1 MDVQQIQTTY
11 RRPTS
16 RTMNLFSQMM
26 NYVLLGILYIL
37 RSLPVSVNHWI
48 GDALGSL
55 ASMLP
60 IERKKVVDIN
70 LKLCFPE
77 LSNQQRRSLA
87 LKHWKLF
94 GRSITERGY
103 LWLGSKEEVRKLV
116 HVVSEVD
123 LTDGQPR
130 MFFSMHLLG
139 IEAGLIGASLYMS
152 DIGIQHPM
160 TLYIKMK
167 NDFFDVKIKSWR
179 ERFGGQMILRQNG
192 RALIRAIK
200 SQQIVIISPDMDL
213 GLQDSIFVPFF
224 GVLTCTVTSIPRFA
238 NLTQTQVC
246 PLITT
251 LNPDGKSYTCHIGKP
266 LENFPTND
274 ETQDTIRLNQF
285 FEAQITPRPEE
296 YYWVHKRFKNRP
308 EGQARYY

>member
-1 MDVQQIQTTY
+1 M
-11 RRPTS
+11 
-16 RTMNLFSQMM
+16 MNIFNHLL
-26 NYVLLGILYIL
+26 NYVLLGVLYIL
-37 RSLPVSVNHWI
+37 KSLPVKVNHWI
-48 GDALGSL
+48 GDLLGTL
-55 ASMLP
+55 ASKLP

-77 LSNQQRRSLA
+77 LSDQQRQSLA
-87 LKHWKLF
+87 LEHWKLF

-103 LWLGSKEEVRKLV
+103 LWLGSKEQIRKLV
-116 HVVSEVD
+116 HIVSEVD

-130 MFFSMHLLG
+130 MFFSMHLMG
-139 IEAGLIGASLYMS
+139 IEAGLIGASLYAS
-152 DIGIQHPM
+152 DLGIQDPI

-179 ERFGGQMILRQNG
+179 ERFGAKMMLRQNG

-200 SQQIVIISPDMDL
+200 SHQAVIISPDMDL

-224 GVLTCTVTSIPRFA
+224 GVPTCTVTSISRFA
-238 NLTQTQVC
+238 HLTPAQVC
-246 PLITT
+246 PMVTT
-251 LNPDGKSYTCHIGKP
+251 LNPDGNSYTCRIGMP
-266 LENFPTND
+266 LENFPSND
-274 ETQDTIRLNQF
+274 EAQDTLRLNQF
-285 FEAQITPRPEE
+285 FEAQIKPRPQE

>member
-1 MDVQQIQTTY
+1 
-11 RRPTS
+11 
-16 RTMNLFSQMM
+16 MNLLSQTM
-26 NYVLLGILYIL
+26 NYVLLGVLYLL
-37 RSLPVSVNHWI
+37 RSLPISVNHWV
-48 GDALGSL
+48 GDLLGTL
-55 ASMLP
+55 ASKLP

-77 LSNQQRRSLA
+77 LSDQQRQLLA
-87 LKHWKLF
+87 LEHWKLF

-103 LWLGSKEEVRKLV
+103 LWLGSKEQIRKLV
-116 HVVSEVD
+116 HVESEVD

-139 IEAGLIGASLYMS
+139 IEAGLIGASLYAS
-152 DIGIQHPM
+152 DVGIQHPI

-179 ERFGGQMILRQNG
+179 ERFGAQMMLRQNG

-200 SQQIVIISPDMDL
+200 SLQAVIISPDMDL

-224 GVLTCTVTSIPRFA
+224 GVPTCTVTSISRFA
-238 NLTQTQVC
+238 HLTQAQVC
-246 PLITT
+246 PMVTT
-251 LNPDGKSYTCHIGKP
+251 LNPDGKSYTCRIGKP
-266 LENFPTND
+266 LENFPTNN
-274 ETQDTIRLNQF
+274 EAQDTERLNQF
-285 FEAQITPRPEE
+285 FEAQIKPRPQE

>member
-1 MDVQQIQTTY
+1 M
-11 RRPTS
+11 
-16 RTMNLFSQMM
+16 MNIFNHLL
-26 NYVLLGILYIL
+26 NYVLLGVLYIL
-37 RSLPVSVNHWI
+37 KSLPVKVNHWI
-48 GDALGSL
+48 GDLLGSL
-55 ASMLP
+55 ASKLP

-77 LSNQQRRSLA
+77 LSDQQRQSLA
-87 LKHWKLF
+87 LEHWKLF

-103 LWLGSKEEVRKLV
+103 LWLGSKEQIRKLV
-116 HVVSEVD
+116 HIVSEVD

-130 MFFSMHLLG
+130 MFFSMHLMG
-139 IEAGLIGASLYMS
+139 IEAGLIGASLYAS
-152 DIGIQHPM
+152 DLGIQDPI

-179 ERFGGQMILRQNG
+179 ERFGAKMMLRQNG

-200 SQQIVIISPDMDL
+200 SHQAVIISPDMDL

-224 GVLTCTVTSIPRFA
+224 GVPTCTVTSISRFA
-238 NLTQTQVC
+238 HLTQVQVC
-246 PLITT
+246 PMVTT
-251 LNPDGKSYTCHIGKP
+251 LNPDGNSYTCRIGMP
-266 LENFPTND
+266 LENFPSND
-274 ETQDTIRLNQF
+274 EAQDTLRLNQF
-285 FEAQITPRPEE
+285 FEAQIKPRPQE

>member
-1 MDVQQIQTTY
+1 M
-11 RRPTS
+11 
-16 RTMNLFSQMM
+16 MNIFNHLL
-26 NYVLLGILYIL
+26 NYVLLGVLYIL
-37 RSLPVSVNHWI
+37 KSLPVKVNHWI
-48 GDALGSL
+48 GDLLGTL
-55 ASMLP
+55 ASKLP

-77 LSNQQRRSLA
+77 LSDQQRQSLA
-87 LKHWKLF
+87 LEHWKLF

-103 LWLGSKEEVRKLV
+103 LWLGSKEQIRKLV
-116 HVVSEVD
+116 HIVSEVD

-130 MFFSMHLLG
+130 MFFSMHLMG
-139 IEAGLIGASLYMS
+139 IEAGLIGASLYAS
-152 DIGIQHPM
+152 DLGIQDPI

-179 ERFGGQMILRQNG
+179 ERFGAKMMLRQNG

-200 SQQIVIISPDMDL
+200 SHQAVIISPDMDL

-224 GVLTCTVTSIPRFA
+224 GVPTCTVTSISRFA
-238 NLTQTQVC
+238 HLTQAQVC
-246 PLITT
+246 PMVTT
-251 LNPDGKSYTCHIGKP
+251 LNPDGNSYTCRIGMP
-266 LENFPTND
+266 LENFPSND
-274 ETQDTIRLNQF
+274 EAQDTLRLNQF
-285 FEAQITPRPEE
+285 FEAQIKPRPQE

>member
-1 MDVQQIQTTY
+1 MKILGY
-11 RRPTS
+11 I
-16 RTMNLFSQMM
+16 MNH
-26 NYVLLGILYIL
+26 VLLGVLYL
-37 RSLPVSVNHWI
+37 LKCLPISINHWI
-48 GDALGSL
+48 GDLLGTI
-55 ASMLP
+55 ASRLP

-77 LSNQQRRSLA
+77 LSSEERKTLA
-87 LKHWKLF
+87 LQHWKLF

-103 LWLGSKEEVRKLV
+103 LWLGSKEQIRQLV

-130 MFFSMHLLG
+130 MFFSMHLVG
-139 IEAGLIGASLYMS
+139 IEAGLIGVSSYAEDMGLKKQ
-152 DIGIQHPM
+152 I

-167 NDFFDVKIKSWR
+167 NNFFDAKIKSWR
-179 ERFGGQMILRQNG
+179 ERFGAEMMLRQQNA
-192 RALIRAIK
+192 RVLIRAIK
-200 SQQIVIISPDMDL
+200 SHQIVTISPDMDL

-224 GVLTCTVTSIPRFA
+224 GIPTCTVTSISRFA
-238 NLTQTQVC
+238 HLTHAQVC
-246 PLITT
+246 PMVTT
-251 LNPDGKSYTCHIGKP
+251 LNADGKSYTCRISKP

-274 ETQDTIRLNQF
+274 EVQDAARLNQF
-285 FEAQITPRPEE
+285 FEAQIIPRPQE